1 MSNHGISFSQL
12 PEAGEVKQDDFFVLG
27 TSTGVKS
34 IKFQNIIFGL
44 DNFTFAPDISA
55 QSTNLATISS
65 NTDNLSGELYDFV
78 KFVEE
83 LYGTT
88 IASTSAN
95 TLNSIYPIGS
105 VLFTLSSV
113 NPSTYI
119 PGTAWDAVA
128 QGLFVAGVGSGV
140 DKNGNGF
147 VVGEGNAAVNFN
159 TGEYKHTL
167 TVDELPV
174 HTHDFY
180 PPQGF
185 YAANAGPFTESAATK
200 GSKLATLQSTY
211 TGKNVA
217 HNNVPPFYGM
227 YVWTRIG

>member
-1 MSNHGISFSQL
+1 MSKHVISFSQL
-12 PEAGEVKQDDFFVLG
+12 PEAGEVKQNDFFVLG

-34 IKFQNIIFGL
+34 IEFKDVIFGL
-44 DNFTFAPDISA
+44 DNFTFAQDVSA

-65 NTDNLSGELYDFV
+65 NTDSLSGELYDFV
-78 KFVEE
+78 KFVEQ

-88 IASTSAN
+88 IASASAN
-95 TLNSIYPIGS
+95 TLNAIYPIGS

-119 PGTAWDAVA
+119 PGTSWDPIA

-147 VVGEGNAAVNFN
+147 VVGEGTAPVNFN
-159 TGEYKHTL
+159 TGEYKHVLTL
-167 TVDELPV
+167 EELPS
-174 HTHDFY
+174 HTLVFN
-180 PPQGF
+180 PPQGY

-217 HNNVPPFYGM
+217 HNNIPPFYGM
-227 YVWTRIG
+227 YMWTRIG